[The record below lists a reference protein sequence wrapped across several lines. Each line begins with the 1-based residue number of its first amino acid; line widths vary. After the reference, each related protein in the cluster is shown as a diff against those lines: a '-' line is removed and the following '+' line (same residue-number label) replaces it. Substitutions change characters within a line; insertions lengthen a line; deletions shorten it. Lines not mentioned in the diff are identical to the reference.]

1 MTRWRTTWILFCVAL
16 ALFAFIA
23 LFERHLP
30 QDGTGP
36 RATDPLP
43 AFKLADVTNVTLRF
57 TNELLL
63 RAERSNGASSWEL
76 TDPIR
81 YPAQTHAIERL
92 LHQLETLVPRT
103 RISQEEMIAAR
114 RTPAEYGLDLPQA
127 TLTLQFLGQRKEI
140 HFGSKTPVGDQ
151 VYMQT
156 SHDPTVFTGPAE
168 LFDRLPR
175 AASDWRDTTL
185 IDFQNIQFSRLEV
198 RAAGR
203 GFALEV
209 DPTNRVLVLTKPTP
223 ARADPGRIHDVLL
236 RNLVAAK
243 VQTFINDNPRA
254 ELEPYGL
261 QPPEAEF
268 VAGIGTNDILVV
280 QFGKSP
286 TNDPTSVYAR
296 RMAQTNIV
304 LVSKDLLDLLQ
315 RPHSWLRDQHLMSF
329 NPGAVESVEV
339 IAATN
344 SFTVRRQTN
353 GTWLAGEATPMTV
366 DADLMKDWLETMTRL
381 EGSVEADVVTDLKTL
396 YNLSPPARQFL
407 VRAAVTN
414 STGVASNRLVAE
426 LHLGAVQGEK
436 VFARRPDEA
445 AVYALETRDV
455 SRLPYEL
462 WQLRDRRVWRFTTN
476 QVTRLTAQYR
486 GQSRVHQRSPAHV
499 WNLAPGSQGVLNN
512 PPAIEEIVHG
522 LGELRAETWV
532 AKGDNSRAT
541 YGFKQDGDR
550 LLVELKNGDK
560 PHTLTLE
567 FGERAP
573 NNVPYA
579 LTEVDDQTRIFE
591 ISPQLYL
598 RIVRDFFYPL
608 AGDAK

>member
-1 MTRWRTTWILFCVAL
+1 MTRWRTTWILFGLAL
-16 ALFAFIA
+16 VLFAFIA
-23 LFERHLP
+23 LFERHRR
-30 QDGTGP
+30 TGGAGARTP
-36 RATDPLP
+36 DVLP
-43 AFKLADVTNVTLRF
+43 AFRSADVTNVTLRF

-63 RAERSNGASSWEL
+63 RVERANGVSPWEL

-81 YPAQTHAIERL
+81 YPAQPHAIERV

-127 TLTLQFLGQRKEI
+127 TLTLQFQGQRKEI
-140 HFGSKTPVGDQ
+140 HFGNRTPVGDQ

-156 SHDPTVFTGPAE
+156 SQGPTVFTGPAD

-175 AASDWRDTTL
+175 AANDWRDTTL
-185 IDFQNIQFSRLEV
+185 IHFENLPVTRFEV

-203 GFALEV
+203 GFALEL
-209 DPTNRVLVLTKPTP
+209 DQTNRILALTKPTP
-223 ARADPGRIHDVLL
+223 ARADPLRVDLLL
-236 RNLVAAK
+236 RKLVEAK
-243 VQTFINDNPRA
+243 VQKFINDNPRA
-254 ELEPYGL
+254 DLEPYGF

-268 VAGIGTNDILVV
+268 VVGIGTNDLIVV

-296 RMAQTNIV
+296 RLAQTNIV
-304 LVSKDLLDLLQ
+304 LVPKDLLEFLQ
-315 RPHSWLRDQHLMSF
+315 RPHSWLRDQHLMGF
-329 NPGAVESVEV
+329 NPAAVESIEV
-339 IAATN
+339 TGTENFI
-344 SFTVRRQTN
+344 VRHQTN
-353 GTWLAGEATPMTV
+353 GAWIAGDATPVSV
-366 DADLMKDWLETMTRL
+366 DAELMKDWLEAMTRL

-396 YNLSPPARQFL
+396 YNLNPPARQFL

-414 STGVASNRLVAE
+414 STGAVSNRIVAD

-445 AVYALETRDV
+445 SVYALETRDV
-455 SRLPYEL
+455 SRLPYAL

-476 QVTRLTAQYR
+476 QVARLTAQYH
-486 GQSRVHQRSPAHV
+486 GLSRTHQRSPTHQ
-499 WNLAPGSQGVLNN
+499 WNLAAGSQGVLNN
-512 PPAIEEIVHG
+512 PAGIEETVHR
-522 LGELRAETWV
+522 LGELRADTWV
-532 AKGDNSRAT
+532 ARGDHDRPT
-541 YGFKQDGDR
+541 YGFKEDADR
-550 LLVELKNGDK
+550 LILELKNGDK
-560 PHTLTLE
+560 PQTLTLE
-567 FGERAP
+567 FGSRAP

-579 LTEVDDQTRIFE
+579 LTAVDDQPRIFE

-598 RIVRDFFYPL
+598 LIVRYLFYPL